1 MSEKD
6 FLSQFSSD
14 GKKPDSFKEEER
26 IKVDKP
32 KKQINPKGF
41 IIGGVIVV
49 ILGVLSYFLFFA
61 PKIEMPNFVG
71 QTKSDVASW
80 VKQQGITTS
89 GIVFKEEYNFDN
101 DENVILSQSVD
112 AGKKVK
118 NDVKI
123 TFTISLGA
131 DPDEKISVPN
141 INSMSKSEI
150 ENWISTNKLT
160 KTKITTTYNESVDK
174 DSVISYEIK
183 GVDEADF
190 TRSSTMNITISKG
203 PQPAGTVT
211 VSDFKDK
218 MYEEVESWAKTNKVT
233 LNKIEAYSD
242 KVDSGKVISQSVSAN
257 STMKTTDTLT
267 ITVSKGKGIAVP
279 NLSNMNEEQ
288 INAWIKKN
296 NINATITS
304 EYSTSDKRV
313 LSSNVSS
320 GTMIS
325 SSDDVQIV
333 LNKGNFFYW
342 DEEGKDIG
350 TSIVGTKLNKL
361 EDWCNEK
368 RHIGID
374 AYVGNWSESSEVYS
388 DKYEKGEIVSVEI
401 SSYST
406 AEKFNI
412 SDRLPLD
419 VRFSV
424 VISKGRYY
432 SLEDNFSDNASSGD
446 VATVSDLIDYLADRK
461 ITYTLA
467 DNIGSGD
474 YGCQA
479 KISGLN
485 VNDDIYDDKQY
496 VIEKAEGNGWRK
508 KTVPKSTDPTET
520 TDTTGG
526 EN

>member
-26 IKVDKP
+26 VKVEKP
-32 KKQINPKGF
+32 KKEINPKG
-41 IIGGVIVV
+41 IIIAAAVVV
-49 ILGVLSYFLFFA
+49 ILALASYFLFFA

-101 DENVILSQSVD
+101 DEDVILTQSVD

-118 NDVKI
+118 SDVKI

-131 DPDEKISVPN
+131 DPDEKVSVPD
-141 INSMSKSEI
+141 IKSMSKSEI
-150 ENWISTNKLT
+150 ESWISTNKLT
-160 KTKITTTYNESVDK
+160 KTKITTTYNESVEK
-174 DSVISYEIK
+174 DTVINYEVK
-183 GVDEADF
+183 GVDETDF

-211 VSDFKDK
+211 VSDFKGK
-218 MYEEVESWAKTNKVT
+218 TYSEVESWAKTNKVT
-233 LNKIEAYSD
+233 LEKVEAYSET
-242 KVDSGKVISQSVSAN
+242 VESGYVISQSVSAN
-257 STMKTTDTLT
+257 SSMKTTDTLT
-267 ITVSKGKGIAVP
+267 ITVSKGKGIKVP
-279 NLSNMNEEQ
+279 DLTNMNEEQ
-288 INAWIKKN
+288 INAWVKKN

-304 EYSTSDKRV
+304 KYSTSDKHV
-313 LSSNVSS
+313 LSSNVTAGS
-320 GTMIS
+320 MIS
-325 SSDDVQIV
+325 TTDDVQIV
-333 LNKGNFFYW
+333 LNNGKFFYW

-350 TSIVGTKLNKL
+350 SSIVGTYLNKL

-368 RHIGID
+368 REKGID
-374 AYVGNWSESSEVYS
+374 AYAGNWSESSEVYS
-388 DKYEKGEIVSVEI
+388 DKYEKGKIVSVEI

-406 AEKFNI
+406 GKKYDIN
-412 SDRLPLD
+412 DRLPLD

-424 VISKGRYY
+424 VVSKGKYY
-432 SLEDNFSDNASSGD
+432 KLSEMFTTDSTDDKNEKNNE
-446 VATVSDLIDYLADRK
+446 ATVSEIMKYLSNNG

-467 DNIGSGD
+467 DNIGTND

-479 KISGLN
+479 KIASLN
-485 VNDDIYDDKQY
+485 TTDDIYDDCQY
-496 VIEKAEGNGWRK
+496 VIEKAEGSGWYLK
-508 KTVPKSTDPTET
+508 SSKTSTGTADS
-520 TDTTGG
+520 D
-526 EN
+526 

>member
-296 NINATITS
+296 NIKATITS

-424 VISKGRYY
+424 VVSKGKYY
-432 SLEDNFSDNASSGD
+432 KLSSMFTDSGNKD
-446 VATVSDLIDYLADRK
+446 DIATVSYLIDYLASRN

-485 VNDDIYDDKQY
+485 VNNDIYDDKQY
-496 VIEKAEGNGWRK
+496 VIEKAEGNGWYK
-508 KTVPKSTDPTET
+508 KTDLKPTEPASTD
-520 TDTTGG
+520 DTTGG

>member
-141 INSMSKSEI
+141 INLMSKSEI

-160 KTKITTTYNESVDK
+160 KTKITTTYNETVDK
-174 DSVISYEIK
+174 DSVISYEVK

-267 ITVSKGKGIAVP
+267 ITVSKGKGITVP
-279 NLSNMNEEQ
+279 DFNTMDKEKIESW
-288 INAWIKKN
+288 ASKN
-296 NINATITS
+296 GITITVS
-304 EYSTSDKRV
+304 EKYSDSDNHV
-313 LSSNVSS
+313 LSSSVGKGSVV
-320 GTMIS
+320 S
-325 SSDDVQIV
+325 SSDTIDVV
-333 LNKGNFFYW
+333 LNKGKFFYW
-342 DEEGKDIG
+342 DEEGLNSGKDI
-350 TSIVGTKLNKL
+350 VGAKLNKL

-388 DKYEKGEIVSVEI
+388 DTYEKGVIVSVEI

-424 VISKGRYY
+424 VVSKGKYY
-432 SLEDNFSDNASSGD
+432 KLSSMFTDSGNKD
-446 VATVSDLIDYLADRK
+446 DIATVSYLIDYLASK
-461 ITYTLA
+461 NITYTLA

-485 VNDDIYDDKQY
+485 VNNDIYDDKQY
-496 VIEKAEGNGWRK
+496 VIEKAEGNGWYK
-508 KTVPKSTDPTET
+508 KTDLKPTEPASTD
-520 TDTTGG
+520 DTTGG

>member
-32 KKQINPKGF
+32 KKQVNPKAL
-41 IIGGVIVV
+41 IIVGVSVV
-49 ILGVLSYFLFFA
+49 VLGVLSYFLFFA

-101 DENVILSQSVD
+101 AEDVILTQSID

-118 NDVKI
+118 SDVKI

-131 DPDEKISVPN
+131 DPDEKISVPD
-141 INSMSKSEI
+141 IKTMSKSEI
-150 ENWISTNKLT
+150 ESWISANKLT
-160 KTKITTTYNESVDK
+160 KTKITTTYNESVEK
-174 DSVISYEIK
+174 DAVINYEIK

-211 VSDFKDK
+211 VSDFKGK
-218 MYEEVESWAKTNKVT
+218 TYSEVESWAKTNKVT
-233 LNKIEAYSD
+233 LEKIEAYSET
-242 KVDSGKVISQSVSAN
+242 VESGNVISQSVSAN
-257 STMKTTDTLT
+257 STMNTTDTLT
-267 ITVSKGKGIAVP
+267 ITVSKGKGVKVP
-279 NLSNMNEEQ
+279 DFNTMSKSEIESWASKNGISGITVNE
-288 INAWIKKN
+288 K
-296 NINATITS
+296 
-304 EYSTSDKRV
+304 YSSSDKHV
-313 LSSNVSS
+313 LSSSVSKGS
-320 GTMIS
+320 MVS
-325 SSDDVQIV
+325 SSDTIEVV
-333 LNKGNFFYW
+333 LNKGKYFYW
-342 DEEGKDIG
+342 DDENDGIG
-350 TSIVGTKLNKL
+350 DSIVGAYLNKL
-361 EDWCNEK
+361 EDWCNAKREK
-368 RHIGID
+368 GID
-374 AYVGNWSESSEVYS
+374 AFVGNWSESSEVYS
-388 DKYEKGEIVSVEI
+388 DKYEKGKIVSVEI

-406 AEKFNI
+406 AEKFEL

-432 SLEDNFSDNASSGD
+432 KLSEKFKANGTDTEKATVNDIMRYLSDNG
-446 VATVSDLIDYLADRK
+446 

-467 DNIGSGD
+467 DNIGSND

-479 KISGLN
+479 RIVGLSADK
-485 VNDDIYDDKQY
+485 DDVYDDCQY
-496 VIEKAEGNGWRK
+496 VIEKAEGSGWYLVSSP
-508 KTVPKSTDPTET
+508 TSTET
-520 TDTTGG
+520 PS
-526 EN
+526 E

>member
-26 IKVDKP
+26 VKVEKP
-32 KKQINPKGF
+32 KKEINPKG
-41 IIGGVIVV
+41 IIIAAAVVV
-49 ILGVLSYFLFFA
+49 ILALASYFLFFA

-101 DENVILSQSVD
+101 DEDVILTQSVD

-118 NDVKI
+118 SDVKI

-131 DPDEKISVPN
+131 DPDEKVSVPD
-141 INSMSKSEI
+141 IKSMSKSEI

-160 KTKITTTYNESVDK
+160 KTKITTTYNESVEK
-174 DSVISYEIK
+174 DTVINYEVK

-211 VSDFKDK
+211 VSDFKGK
-218 MYEEVESWAKTNKVT
+218 TYSEVESWAKTNKVT
-233 LNKIEAYSD
+233 LEKVEAYSET
-242 KVDSGKVISQSVSAN
+242 VESGNVISQSVSAN
-257 STMKTTDTLT
+257 SSMKTTDTLT
-267 ITVSKGKGIAVP
+267 ITVSKGKGIKVP
-279 NLSNMNEEQ
+279 DLTNMNEEQ
-288 INAWIKKN
+288 INAWVSKN
-296 NINATITS
+296 NVSATITS
-304 EYSTSDKRV
+304 KYSTSDKHV
-313 LSSNVSS
+313 LSSNVTAGS
-320 GTMIS
+320 MIS
-325 SSDDVQIV
+325 TTDDVQIV
-333 LNKGNFFYW
+333 LNKGKYFYAA
-342 DEEGKDIG
+342 DEGLS
-350 TSIVGTKLNKL
+350 SIVGMNILKL

-368 RHIGID
+368 REKGID
-374 AYVGNWSESSEVYS
+374 AYAGNWSESSEVYS
-388 DKYEKGEIVSVEI
+388 DTYTKGQIISVEI

-406 AEKFNI
+406 NEKYDI

-424 VISKGRYY
+424 VVSKGKYY
-432 SLEDNFSDNASSGD
+432 KMNDIFTTENNGKI
-446 VATVSDLIDYLADRK
+446 ATVNDLISALSSRG

-479 KISGLN
+479 RIVGKTPS
-485 VNDDIYDDKQY
+485 DDLYDDGSY
-496 VIEKAEGNGWRK
+496 VIEKAEANGWYLIS
-508 KTVPKSTDPTET
+508 STTPTT
-520 TDTTGG
+520 TP
-526 EN
+526 EE

>member
-26 IKVDKP
+26 VKVEKP

-49 ILGVLSYFLFFA
+49 VLGVLCYFLFFA

-118 NDVKI
+118 SDVKI

-131 DPDEKISVPN
+131 DPDEKITVPD
-141 INSMSKSEI
+141 IKSMSKSEI
-150 ENWISTNKLT
+150 ESWISTNKLT

-174 DSVISYEIK
+174 DSVISYEVK
-183 GVDEADF
+183 GVDESDF

-211 VSDFKDK
+211 VSDFKGK
-218 MYEEVESWAKTNKVT
+218 TYAEVESWAKTNKVT
-233 LNKIEAYSD
+233 LNKVEAYSES
-242 KVDSGKVISQSVSAN
+242 VESGNVISQSVSAN

-267 ITVSKGKGIAVP
+267 ITVSKGKGITVP
-279 NLSNMNEEQ
+279 DFTNMNEEQ
-288 INAWIKKN
+288 IEAWVKKN

-304 EYSTSDKRV
+304 KYSTSDKHV
-313 LSSNVSS
+313 LSANVNPGS
-320 GTMIS
+320 MIS
-325 SSDDVQIV
+325 STDDVQIV
-333 LNKGNFFYW
+333 LNKGKYFYAA
-342 DEEGKDIG
+342 DEDL
-350 TSIVGTKLNKL
+350 TSIVGMNVLKL

-368 RHIGID
+368 REKGID
-374 AYVGNWSESSEVYS
+374 AYTGNWSGSSEVYS
-388 DKYEKGEIVSVEI
+388 DTYTKGQIVSVEI

-406 AEKFNI
+406 NETFDI

-424 VISKGRYY
+424 VVSKGKYY
-432 SLEDNFSDNASSGD
+432 KLSTMFETSGSQENI
-446 VATVSDLIDYLADRK
+446 ATVSDIIDALSARG

-467 DNIGSGD
+467 SNIGSGD

-479 KISGLN
+479 RIVDKTTS
-485 VNDDIYDDKQY
+485 DDLYDDGSY
-496 VIEKAEGNGWRK
+496 VIEKAEGNGWYK
-508 KTVPKSTDPTET
+508 VSTPVPTET
-520 TDTTGG
+520 SNTS
-526 EN
+526 N

>member
-1 MSEKD
+1 MPEKD

-424 VISKGRYY
+424 VVSKGKYY
-432 SLEDNFSDNASSGD
+432 KLSSMFTDSGNKD
-446 VATVSDLIDYLADRK
+446 DIATVSYLIDYLASRN

-485 VNDDIYDDKQY
+485 VNNDIYDDKQY
-496 VIEKAEGNGWRK
+496 VIEKAEGNGWYK
-508 KTVPKSTDPTET
+508 KTDLKPTEPASTD
-520 TDTTGG
+520 DTTGG

>member
-446 VATVSDLIDYLADRK
+446 VTTVSDLIDYLASRK

-485 VNDDIYDDKQY
+485 VDSDIYDDKQY
-496 VIEKAEGNGWRK
+496 VIEKAEGNVWYK
-508 KTVPKSTDPTET
+508 KADTKSTNETDT

>member
-474 YGCQA
+474 YGCYA

-485 VNDDIYDDKQY
+485 VDSDIYDDKQY
-496 VIEKAEGNGWRK
+496 VIEKAEGNVWYK
-508 KTVPKSTDPTET
+508 KADTKSTNETDT